1 MLNQEQAEA
10 ALKKFESK
18 EFVKRRQTLCGK
30 LPARLRETSR
40 GLCGCNVRGKEISDW
55 IERHKVMSQA
65 AAELD
70 AMTVDPVRNFL
81 TPDITTAQSAAGFT
95 KPGR

>member
-55 IERHKVMSQA
+55 IDRHRVQFRRGKKYSRPCSRKWPCM
-65 AAELD
+65 LK
-70 AMTVDPVRNFL
+70 L
-81 TPDITTAQSAAGFT
+81 
-95 KPGR
+95 PGNK